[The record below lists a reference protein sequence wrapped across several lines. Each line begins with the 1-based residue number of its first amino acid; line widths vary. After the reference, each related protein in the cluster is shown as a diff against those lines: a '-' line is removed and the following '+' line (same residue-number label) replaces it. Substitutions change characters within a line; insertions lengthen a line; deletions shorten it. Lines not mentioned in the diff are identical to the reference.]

1 MNATGTTS
9 TSRFIIPYN
18 IEINISYDTG
28 TQAGVSSCIVNSMED
43 ILLGEF
49 ANNTAYDTFKMTYM
63 SANPIP
69 IYIINESFYLD
80 KRSLDAIRKTTRRFP
95 PHNTDGNRP
104 QIRQFNENYG
114 DFNTNPN
121 ISQREKNSLVPI
133 FKAAF
138 LDAYKPGGV
147 DPRVF
152 TSTRSIIQSHTT
164 LDGLFGDANFK
175 DAINGNGRAREAQ
188 VIGTRDFHD
197 YITRYYDRTANSSEK
212 ILLEKF
218 YKMSDNILSDKFKY
232 EYFLNPNNVKSIY
245 KFISSYNSADDSRYA
260 LNTNEEKERIYN
272 KYFKYVFPNKKD
284 ISFLSDPDKDKILMF
299 YNVFYIVQNI
309 YLYDDTIIQVPSF
322 KVKKRNNP
330 NNPNKK
336 EKYYISNVRLLDLK
350 DDNIHFEIVE
360 NKVIIFISA
369 TLKHIVENPT
379 LQINYLIDDL
389 ENPEQ
394 QFSQRF
400 SILQPKDINPKYS
413 IYNKIN
419 IHNDVKYI
427 KNDLNIDKL
436 YKYTLNKKYI
446 ENKEEVFLNLKTL
459 ALFEDFLTSYNKGA
473 AQTTKNLNVESNIK
487 FLFHKIFKFY
497 NNKKIKNYY
506 IKDTYIKYVDNS
518 PDYYSIAKGT
528 LKDSSEKYKII
539 LDLYKSSSVASA
551 AVVGAVPGAQAI
563 VPGAPAPPAV
573 VGAVPGAPAVVPAA
587 PSASAAQASPAA
599 APAVVPA
606 ASAAPA
612 AQAAPAAA
620 PAAAQAAQAAP
631 TGPGLLFAEVA
642 SPDARL
648 ANNIIYKVAVVFRC
662 YFDIDGNKPSFM
674 RKVIAET
681 CLPRAQILDDAFSN
695 ILYKTFDLPKNYLHD
710 KLSNITKKKKVI
722 EQKNTTKEVAKKTE
736 TSTNIV
742 SNVSSNVPIKKPT
755 VVGGQSLIKRRT
767 IRRRKYYS
775 SI

>member
-1 MNATGTTS
+1 MAGTTS
-9 TSRFIIPYN
+9 GQGRTIMSYN
-18 IEINISYDTG
+18 IEINISYDIG
-28 TQAGVSSCIVNSMED
+28 NQNGINSCIVNSMED

-49 ANNTAYDTFKMTYM
+49 ANNTAYTTFKSTYM
-63 SANPIP
+63 SAPNPIP

-80 KRSLDAIRKTTRRFP
+80 KRSLDAIRKTAIRFP
-95 PHNTDGNRP
+95 PHNPDGNRP
-104 QIRQFNENYG
+104 QIRQFYENYD

-121 ISQREKNSLVPI
+121 ISQRDKNSLVPI

-459 ALFEDFLTSYNKGA
+459 ALFEDFLTSYNKVES
-473 AQTTKNLNVESNIK
+473 QNIKNEFVKSNIK
-487 FLFHKIFKFY
+487 FLFNKIFKFY

-539 LDLYKSSSVASA
+539 LDLYKLSSVASA
-551 AVVGAVPGAQAI
+551 AA
-563 VPGAPAPPAV
+563 
-573 VGAVPGAPAVVPAA
+573 VGAVPGAPAAPAVVPAA
-587 PSASAAQASPAA
+587 PAASAAQASPAA
-599 APAVVPA
+599 APAVV
-606 ASAAPA
+606 S
-612 AQAAPAAA
+612 
-620 PAAAQAAQAAP
+620 AQAAP
-631 TGPGLLFAEVA
+631 TGPSLFFAEVA

-662 YFDIDGNKPSFM
+662 YLDIDGNKPSFM

-681 CLPRAQILDDAFSN
+681 CLPRAQVLDDAFSN
-695 ILYKTFDLPKNYLHD
+695 ILYKTFDLPKNYLHG
-710 KLSNITKKKKVI
+710 KLSNISKKKKVI
-722 EQKNTTKEVAKKTE
+722 ETKKSTKEVAKRTE
-736 TSTNIV
+736 TNTIV
-742 SNVSSNVPIKKPT
+742 REVPPNVPIKKPT
-755 VVGGQSLIKRRT
+755 VVGGQSLIKKRT
-767 IRRRKYYS
+767 VRRRKYYS

>member
-1 MNATGTTS
+1 MAGTTS
-9 TSRFIIPYN
+9 GQGRTIMSYN
-18 IEINISYDTG
+18 IEINISYDIG
-28 TQAGVSSCIVNSMED
+28 NQNGINSCIVNSMED

-49 ANNTAYDTFKMTYM
+49 ANNTAYTTFKSTYM
-63 SANPIP
+63 PTQPPNPIP

-80 KRSLDAIRKTTRRFP
+80 KRSLDAIRKTTIRFP
-95 PHNTDGNRP
+95 PYNPDGGGP
-104 QIRQFNENYG
+104 QIREFMENYG

-121 ISQREKNSLVPI
+121 ISQDDKYLLLPI
-133 FKAAF
+133 FRNAF
-138 LDAYKPGGV
+138 IEAYKPTSV
-147 DPRVF
+147 SPQALAATQSNMRSHSILSELFRNSEF
-152 TSTRSIIQSHTT
+152 TGAMNRPNSTP
-164 LDGLFGDANFK
+164 
-175 DAINGNGRAREAQ
+175 
-188 VIGTRDFHD
+188 VIGSRDFHD
-197 YITRYYDRTANSSEK
+197 YIMRYYYRTATPNTK
-212 ILLEKF
+212 FLLETF
-218 YKMSDNILSDKFKY
+218 YKMRDNILNDKFKY
-232 EYFLNPNNVKSIY
+232 EYFLNPENVKSIY

-322 KVKKRNNP
+322 KVKKR

-539 LDLYKSSSVASA
+539 LDLYKSSPVAL
-551 AVVGAVPGAQAI
+551 AVA
-563 VPGAPAPPAV
+563 APA
-573 VGAVPGAPAVVPAA
+573 AA
-587 PSASAAQASPAA
+587 AAA

-606 ASAAPA
+606 L
-612 AQAAPAAA
+612 APAAA
-620 PAAAQAAQAAP
+620 AVVP
-631 TGPGLLFAEVA
+631 GPGLGLGAAAAAVPGPGLGAAAPPAVVPGAPVMLFTEIA

-662 YFDIDGNKPSFM
+662 YLDIDGNKPSFM

-681 CLPRAQILDDAFSN
+681 CLPRAQVLDDAFSN
-695 ILYKTFDLPKNYLHD
+695 ILYKTFDLPKNYLHG
-710 KLSNITKKKKVI
+710 KLSNISKKKKVI
-722 EQKNTTKEVAKKTE
+722 EQKNSTKEVAKRTE
-736 TSTNIV
+736 TNTIV
-742 SNVSSNVPIKKPT
+742 REVPPNVPIKKPT
-755 VVGGQSLIKRRT
+755 VVGGQSLIRKRT
-767 IRRRKYYS
+767 VRRRKYYS

>member
-1 MNATGTTS
+1 MAGTTS
-9 TSRFIIPYN
+9 GQGRTIMSYN
-18 IEINISYDTG
+18 IEINISYDIG
-28 TQAGVSSCIVNSMED
+28 NQNGINSCIVNSMED

-49 ANNTAYDTFKMTYM
+49 ANNTAYTTFKSTYM
-63 SANPIP
+63 SAPNPIP

-80 KRSLDAIRKTTRRFP
+80 KRSLDAIRKTAIRFP
-95 PHNTDGNRP
+95 PHNPDGNRP
-104 QIRQFNENYG
+104 QIRQFYENYD

-121 ISQREKNSLVPI
+121 ISQRDKNSLVPI

-459 ALFEDFLTSYNKGA
+459 ALFEDFLTSYNKVES
-473 AQTTKNLNVESNIK
+473 QNIKNEFVKSNIK

-539 LDLYKSSSVASA
+539 LDLYKLSSVASA
-551 AVVGAVPGAQAI
+551 AA
-563 VPGAPAPPAV
+563 
-573 VGAVPGAPAVVPAA
+573 VGAVPGAPAAPAVVPAA
-587 PSASAAQASPAA
+587 PAASAAQASPAA
-599 APAVVPA
+599 APAVV
-606 ASAAPA
+606 S
-612 AQAAPAAA
+612 
-620 PAAAQAAQAAP
+620 AQAAP
-631 TGPGLLFAEVA
+631 TGPSLLFAEVA

-662 YFDIDGNKPSFM
+662 YLDIDGNKPSFM

-681 CLPRAQILDDAFSN
+681 CLPRAQVLDDAFSN
-695 ILYKTFDLPKNYLHD
+695 ILYKTFDLPKNYLHG

-722 EQKNTTKEVAKKTE
+722 EQKNSTKEVAKRTE
-736 TSTNIV
+736 TNTIV
-742 SNVSSNVPIKKPT
+742 REVPPNVPIKKPT
-755 VVGGQSLIKRRT
+755 VVGGQSLIKKRT
-767 IRRRKYYS
+767 VRRRKYYS